1 MARLNFTAV
10 QATTAATEGLTLED
24 IPVDVR
30 EDVEEVYKFCKENP
44 TARMR
49 TPQFASKTEALAW
62 QALATAYC
70 ALRPDGAI
78 SLRRS
83 PTRGL
88 PDTQFDFR
96 IKDIPEGGN
105 GTNDI
110 RNAVQ
115 AASDAAKATSK

>member
-10 QATTAATEGLTLED
+10 QATSASSAGEGLTLED
-24 IPVDVR
+24 IPEDVR
-30 EDVEEVYKFCKENP
+30 LDVEEVYKFCKENP

-62 QALATAYC
+62 QAMATAYC
-70 ALRPDGAI
+70 ALRPAGAI
-78 SLRRS
+78 AMRRS

-96 IKDIPEGGN
+96 IKDLPDATN
-105 GTNDI
+105 GTN
-110 RNAVQ
+110 AVRDAVT
-115 AASDAAKATSK
+115 AATKGTRK